1 MERLFVE
8 KKPEFRS
15 QSLVKELQENLKI
28 NSVESVNIV
37 IRYDVGNVPSLQP
50 FLPVLAEANIDH
62 CTLGDY
68 PSTEA
73 MVIGVRPLDGQYDVR
88 AAFAEECIKMT
99 MPSLEPVVKS
109 ATFYL
114 FTGNISPQDREKMEK
129 YLVNPVEASLC
140 PMAEPSTLGAVGEV
154 PTEVDSVT
162 GFTKLS
168 PQALEAY
175 GKEQGFAMS
184 LGDLT
189 MIQEYFAT
197 EQRDPTITE
206 LKVIDTYWS
215 DHCRHTTF
223 MTELGEV
230 EITDPLLQKAF
241 DQYLALREKLA
252 VKKPICLMDMATIGA
267 KHLKQQGLLED
278 LDESEEINACSI
290 KLQVEGKPWLLMFKN
305 ETHNH
310 PTEIEPF
317 GGAATCLGGA
327 IRDPLSGRSYV
338 FGAMR
343 VTGAADPRVDFSQT
357 LQGKLPQKV
366 ITTKAAHGYSSY
378 GNQIGLATG
387 GVYELYHPD
396 YVTKRMEV
404 GAVLGACPAENVV
417 RLRPSTGDAIL
428 LLGGR
433 TGRDGIGGATG
444 SSKVQTTQST
454 TKNASEVQKGNPIEE
469 RKIQRLFRN
478 AKATTLI
485 KKCNDFGAGGV
496 CVAIGE
502 LADSLAI
509 DLNKIPK
516 KYEGLDGTEL
526 AISESQERMAV
537 VIAPQDVTAFMA
549 LCQEENIEVTPVA
562 EVTDSGYLTMTWN
575 GKDIFHV
582 KRAFLDTNG
591 ATAKTDVAITAP
603 RYDFFQEKSPT
614 DKNTLLSQLSSLE
627 SCSQKG
633 LSEQFDSSIGTA
645 TVLSPFGGVHRIT
658 PPDGIALKLPMLPP
672 ENTTTALM
680 SYGCIPELGKQSPF
694 HAGVYSVVEAVS
706 KLVAMGADYK
716 KSRLSN
722 QEYFERM
729 VDKTAFGL
737 PVAALLGVIQGQ
749 VELGVASIGGKDSMS
764 GSFGE
769 LKVPPTMITFAVSH
783 ESSEHIL
790 SPELKAV
797 GNSLYL
803 VPVTVDKDYLP
814 DYGDLKAKY
823 TMVYEEI
830 SKKNILSAKTVGFGG
845 VWTTVAKMILGNG
858 IAVDFTGTFPER
870 NWGGIL
876 VEVQGLEHSA
886 TLEAMGC
893 VLVGKTIS
901 GTASTLPTGETLS
914 LEEMM
919 SAYTSPLE
927 SVFPSKTART
937 GKVETISY
945 DKRNNLK
952 PKTSVAK
959 PKVFIPIFPGTNC
972 EYDTATAFETAGASC
987 ESLVF
992 RNGSPQ
998 EITDSL
1004 AAFSKAIASAQILM
1018 LPGGFSA
1025 SDQPDGSA
1033 KFITALL
1040 RSPSIKEE
1048 VSKLLEQRDGLIL
1061 GICNGF
1067 QALVKVGLLP
1077 KGEICHLEE
1086 GMPTLTYNEIGRHIS
1101 CMVETRVSSVQSPWL
1116 QHCAVG
1122 DTHSIAMSHGEGRF
1136 VAEEA
1141 LVKHLLAQGQIA
1153 TQYID
1158 PQGNATME
1166 SPYNP
1171 NGSTLAIEG
1180 ITSPDGR
1187 IFGKMGHS
1195 ERYAKDLYQNITGN
1209 LYQPIFQGGVDYF
1222 K

>member
-8 KKPEFRS
+8 KKPEFQS

-28 NSVESVNIV
+28 NSIQGVKVV
-37 IRYDVGNVPSLQP
+37 IRYDVGNIPSLEP

-62 CTLGDY
+62 CTVGEY
-68 PSTEA
+68 PTTEA

-99 MPSLEPVVKS
+99 QPSLEPVVKS

-114 FTGNISPQDREKMEK
+114 FTGTISPEDRVKMEK
-129 YLVNPVEASLC
+129 YLVNPVESSLC
-140 PMAEPSTLGAVGEV
+140 DIAEKSTYRSVGEI
-154 PTEVDSVT
+154 PTAVETVT
-162 GFTKLS
+162 GFTALS
-168 PQALEAY
+168 PQGLADY

-189 MIQEYFAT
+189 MIQEYFMG
-197 EQRDPTITE
+197 EKREPTITE

-230 EITDPLLQKAF
+230 AISDPLLQKAF
-241 DQYLALREKLA
+241 DQYLALREELG

-267 KHLKQQGLLED
+267 KHLKSRGLLED

-290 KLQVEGKPWLLMFKN
+290 KLEVDGKPWLLMFKN

-357 LQGKLPQKV
+357 LEGKLPQKV

-417 RLRPSTGDAIL
+417 RIRPATGDVIL

-454 TKNASEVQKGNPIEE
+454 TQNASEVQKGNPIEE

-478 AKATTLI
+478 PKATTLI

-502 LADSLAI
+502 LADSLSI
-509 DLNKIPK
+509 DLNKVPK

-537 VIAPQDVTAFMA
+537 VIAPADVTAFMA
-549 LCQEENIEVTPVA
+549 LCGEENIEVTPVA

-591 ATAKTDVAITAP
+591 ATAKTNVVVTAP
-603 RYDFFQEKSPT
+603 VYDFFQDKAPT
-614 DKNTLLSQLSSLE
+614 DMNALLQQLSSLE

-633 LSEQFDSSIGTA
+633 LSEQFDSSIGSA

-658 PPDGIALKLPMLPP
+658 PPDGMALKLPMLPR

-706 KLVAMGADYK
+706 KLVAMGGDYR

-722 QEYFERM
+722 QEYFQRM
-729 VDKTAFGL
+729 VDETAFGK

-749 VELGVASIGGKDSMS
+749 TELGVASIGGKDSMS

-769 LKVPPTMITFAVSH
+769 LTVPPTMITFAVSH

-797 GNSLYL
+797 GNAVYL
-803 VPVTVDKDYLP
+803 VPVKVDKDFIP
-814 DYGDLKAKY
+814 DYEDLKAKY
-823 TMVYEEI
+823 TMVYDE
-830 SKKNILSAKTVGFGG
+830 KKNIVSAKTVGFGG
-845 VWTTVAKMILGNG
+845 VLTTLAKMILGNG
-858 IAVDFTGTFPER
+858 ISVEVSGTFPER

-876 VEVQGLEHSA
+876 VEVKDSA
-886 TLEAMGC
+886 SIKALEALGC
-893 VLVGKTIS
+893 VLVGKTVS
-901 GTASTLPTGETLS
+901 GTVTTLPTGETLS

-919 SAYTSPLE
+919 SAYTNTLE
-927 SVFPSKTART
+927 SVFPSKTASKAT
-937 GKVETISY
+937 VETVSY
-945 DKRNNLK
+945 DKRSSYK
-952 PKTSVAK
+952 AKTSVAK
-959 PKVFIPIFPGTNC
+959 PKVFIPVFPGTNC
-972 EYDTATAFETAGASC
+972 EYDTATAFETVGASC

-998 EITDSL
+998 EITASL
-1004 AAFSKAIASAQILM
+1004 EAFSKAIASAQILM

-1048 VSKLLEQRDGLIL
+1048 VTKLLEKRDGLIL

-1077 KGEICHLEE
+1077 KGEICPLEE

-1101 CMVETRVSSVQSPWL
+1101 CMVETRVASVQSPWL
-1116 QHCAVG
+1116 QHCSVG
-1122 DTHSIAMSHGEGRF
+1122 DIHSIAMSHGEGRF
-1136 VAEEA
+1136 LAEEA

-1153 TQYID
+1153 TQYVD
-1158 PQGNATME
+1158 PQGSATMG

-1195 ERYAKDLYQNITGN
+1195 ERFAKDLYQNIKGN